1 MSDAAITAIVAGF
14 VNIATL
20 LAAFL
25 TLWLK
30 LKYSEKK
37 AEELAI
43 KTDSIESKTDT
54 VEQKID
60 ENTHIT
66 VQARE
71 ATHRFREHTEACDDR
86 LTKLNK
92 VLSDHDS
99 RIIALEAQMVALR
112 LSMETID
119 RNVNSTRH
127 EMRGHLQSIVNK
139 MDLMVTTGTASK
151 ILQQPDK

>member
-1 MSDAAITAIVAGF
+1 MSDAAITAIVAGL
-14 VNIATL
+14 VNVATL

-37 AEELAI
+37 AEELAV
-43 KTDSIESKTDT
+43 KTDSIESKTDS

-60 ENTHIT
+60 ENTHLT

-86 LTKLNK
+86 LNKLNK
-92 VLSDHDS
+92 TLSDHDS

-112 LSMETID
+112 ISMETID
-119 RNVNSTRH
+119 KNVNSTRH
-127 EMRGHLQSIVNK
+127 EMRGHLQTIVTK
-139 MDLMVTTGTASK
+139 MDLMTVSSTK
-151 ILQQPDK
+151 IINQPDNK